1 MLYLLARLLK
11 NREKYWYSLTIFG
24 CGIFFVAILFVAA
37 PEFYTLFISDLYNFF
52 GQAAVTQT
60 VMDAMAWTPAEA
72 WTSFNYGLLLMAG
85 GILVTL
91 YNNFREERPQEIFAV
106 VWALVILF
114 STWQHVRYEY
124 YLAVVIALLSAVCIH
139 FVFEKGWGDLRQP
152 GHGHHAACHSGWL
165 KRCRKS

>member
-1 MLYLLARLLK
+1 
-11 NREKYWYSLTIFG
+11 
-24 CGIFFVAILFVAA
+24 
-37 PEFYTLFISDLYNFF
+37 
-52 GQAAVTQT
+52 
-60 VMDAMAWTPAEA
+60 MDAMAWTPAEA

-139 FVFEKGWGDLRQP
+139 FVFEKGWGDLRQLATGIMP
-152 GHGHHAACHSGWL
+152 PATADGSKDAEKLNRTGAK
-165 KRCRKS
+165 KRSRKREQAVLQNRTILS

>member
-1 MLYLLARLLK
+1 
-11 NREKYWYSLTIFG
+11 
-24 CGIFFVAILFVAA
+24 
-37 PEFYTLFISDLYNFF
+37 
-52 GQAAVTQT
+52 
-60 VMDAMAWTPAEA
+60 
-72 WTSFNYGLLLMAG
+72 MAG

-139 FVFEKGWGDLRQP
+139 FVFEKGWGDLRQLATGIMP
-152 GHGHHAACHSGWL
+152 PATADGSKDAEKAEPHRGKKKEAEKGNRQFSKTGLSCPDGCGDCIRPRFPLCFHLGFL
-165 KRCRKS
+165 